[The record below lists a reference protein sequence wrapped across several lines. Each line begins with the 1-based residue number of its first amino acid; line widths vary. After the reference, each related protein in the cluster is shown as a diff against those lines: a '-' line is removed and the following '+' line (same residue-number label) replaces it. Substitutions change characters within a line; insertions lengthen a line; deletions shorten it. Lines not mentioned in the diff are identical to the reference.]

1 MVVDVDVA
9 AAAELI
15 GHPARAAMLGAL
27 MDDRGLPATELAAA
41 AGVTA
46 PTASS
51 HLARLLDGGLLTVE
65 RHGRHRYYRLA
76 GHAVA
81 EAVEA
86 LARIAPPGP
95 SPAPAA
101 ESSAGEL
108 RAARTCYDHLAG
120 VLGVALADALQGDGT
135 LERRDGAFTL
145 TAEGEARL
153 QGLGVDLDAVRG
165 QRRAFARACLD
176 WSERRDHVAGALG
189 AALLRRLLELGWI
202 ERDDRS
208 RAVRVTA
215 AGRTALPER
224 LGVALAAGTD
234 GW

>member
-1 MVVDVDVA
+1 MPVDVDVA

-41 AGVTA
+41 AAVSA

-51 HLARLLDGGLLTVE
+51 HLARLLDGGLVTVE

-76 GHAVA
+76 GHQVA
-81 EAVEA
+81 EAIEA
-86 LARIAPPGP
+86 LARIAPPGAA
-95 SPAPAA
+95 PAPVAG
-101 ESSAGEL
+101 SRTGEL

-120 VLGVALADALQGDGT
+120 ALGVALADALQREGT

-145 TAEGEARL
+145 TPAGEARL
-153 QGLGVDLDAVRG
+153 RELGVDLDAVRG
-165 QRRAFARACLD
+165 ERRAFARACLD
-176 WSERRDHVAGALG
+176 WSERRDHIAGALG

-202 ERDDRS
+202 ERDERS
-208 RAVRVTA
+208 RAMHLTD
-215 AGRTALPER
+215 AGRTALPQR
-224 LGVALAAGTD
+224 LGVALAAAAD

>member
-1 MVVDVDVA
+1 MLVDVDIA

-15 GHPARAAMLGAL
+15 GQPARAAMLAAL

-41 AGVTA
+41 AGVSA

-51 HLARLLDGGLLTVE
+51 HLTRLLDGGLVTVE
-65 RHGRHRYYRLA
+65 QHGRHRYYRLA
-76 GHAVA
+76 GHQVA

-86 LARIAPPGP
+86 LSRIAPAA
-95 SPAPAA
+95 SAMAPVA
-101 ESSAGEL
+101 SRAGEL

-120 VLGVALADALQGDGT
+120 VLGVSLADALQRDGI
-135 LERRDGAFTL
+135 LERRDGAFTV
-145 TAEGEARL
+145 TAVGEARL
-153 QGLGVDLDAVRG
+153 RALGVDLDAVRG
-165 QRRAFARACLD
+165 ERRVFARACLD

-202 ERDDRS
+202 ERTADS
-208 RAVRVTA
+208 RAVRVTES
-215 AGRTALPER
+215 GRAALPDR
-224 LGVALAAGTD
+224 LGVPLAAEAD

>member
-1 MVVDVDVA
+1 MVVHVDVA

-101 ESSAGEL
+101 ESSAGSCAPRVPATTTWPASWASL
-108 RAARTCYDHLAG
+108 WRT
-120 VLGVALADALQGDGT
+120 
-135 LERRDGAFTL
+135 
-145 TAEGEARL
+145 
-153 QGLGVDLDAVRG
+153 
-165 QRRAFARACLD
+165 
-176 WSERRDHVAGALG
+176 
-189 AALLRRLLELGWI
+189 
-202 ERDDRS
+202 RS
-208 RAVRVTA
+208 RAME
-215 AGRTALPER
+215 PSS
-224 LGVALAAGTD
+224 AGTARSR
-234 GW
+234 

>member
-1 MVVDVDVA
+1 MLVDVDIA

-15 GHPARAAMLGAL
+15 GHPARAAMLAAL

-41 AGVTA
+41 AGVSA

-51 HLARLLDGGLLTVE
+51 HLARLLDGGLVTVE

-76 GHAVA
+76 GHHVA

-86 LARIAPPGP
+86 LSRIAPPG
-95 SPAPAA
+95 SAAAPV
-101 ESSAGEL
+101 ESRAGEL

-120 VLGVALADALQGDGT
+120 VLGVSLADALQRDGV
-135 LERRDGAFTL
+135 LERRDGAFTV
-145 TAEGEARL
+145 TAVGEARL
-153 QGLGVDLDAVRG
+153 RALGVDLDAVRG
-165 QRRAFARACLD
+165 ERRAFARACLD

-202 ERDDRS
+202 ERAADS
-208 RAVRVTA
+208 RAVRLTD
-215 AGRTALPER
+215 AGRAALPER
-224 LGVALAAGTD
+224 LGVPLARQAD

>member
-1 MVVDVDVA
+1 MPVDVDVA

-41 AGVTA
+41 AGVSA

-51 HLARLLDGGLLTVE
+51 HLARLLDGGLVTVE
-65 RHGRHRYYRLA
+65 QHGRHRYYRLA
-76 GHAVA
+76 GHQVA

-86 LARIAPPGP
+86 LARIAPPG
-95 SPAPAA
+95 SAAAPVAD
-101 ESSAGEL
+101 SRAGEL

-120 VLGVALADALQGDGT
+120 VLGVALADALQREGT
-135 LERRDGAFTL
+135 LERRDGAFSVTS
-145 TAEGEARL
+145 AGEARL
-153 QGLGVDLDAVRG
+153 AALGVDLDAVRG
-165 QRRAFARACLD
+165 ERRAFARACLD

-202 ERDDRS
+202 ERDERS
-208 RAVRVTA
+208 RAVHVTD
-215 AGRTALPER
+215 AGRTALPQR
-224 LGVALAAGTD
+224 LGLALAASAN

>member
-1 MVVDVDVA
+1 MVVDGDVA
-9 AAAELI
+9 AAAELV

-51 HLARLLDGGLLTVE
+51 HLARLLDGRLVTVE

-76 GHAVA
+76 GHEVA

-95 SPAPAA
+95 APAPVAK
-101 ESSAGEL
+101 STAGEL

-135 LERRDGAFTL
+135 LERRDRAFTL
-145 TAEGEARL
+145 SADGEARL
-153 QGLGVDLDAVRG
+153 RALGVDLDAVRG

-215 AGRTALPER
+215 AGRTGLAER
-224 LGVALAAGTD
+224 LGVALAAGAD